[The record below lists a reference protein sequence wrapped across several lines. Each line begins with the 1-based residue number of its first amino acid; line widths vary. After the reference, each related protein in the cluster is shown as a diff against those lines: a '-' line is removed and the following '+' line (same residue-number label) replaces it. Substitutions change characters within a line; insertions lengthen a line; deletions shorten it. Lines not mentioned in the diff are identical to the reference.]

1 MSNDITGD
9 QRDDRSRRGFLALAG
24 AGAAG
29 VAAAAALGPGTAE
42 AESTAVPKA
51 ATKPLVAYVR
61 NARTGEVAVL
71 EGEREVVVH
80 DRALAA
86 RIARAAHRT
95 K

>member
-1 MSNDITGD
+1 MTND
-9 QRDDRSRRGFLALAG
+9 QSRRGFLALAG

-29 VAAAAALGPGTAE
+29 VAAAAALGTAGDAD

-51 ATKPLVAYVR
+51 ATHPLVAFVR